1 MKTMWTL
8 MAIITAVALT
18 TSVDVSARS
27 LPTGDTYTWSGELVG
42 VDAAGQTAT
51 IKSRVVGD
59 QALNTLP
66 QFAAGDRIILT
77 WSGYDAFAD
86 AIARV
91 ARYNGT
97 AKWSA
102 PFTMPVEFVAYEAS
116 RQYVTFKIE
125 VPGGSIEPLRSLKA
139 GEWVTVTSRHRPA
152 NEAEAITAVHAYV
165 MSSPRA
171 TTD

>member
-8 MAIITAVALT
+8 MAIITAGALT
-18 TSVDVSARS
+18 TSVEVSARS
-27 LPTGDTYTWSGELVG
+27 LPTGDTYTWSGELMG
-42 VDAAGQTAT
+42 FDAAGRTAT

-66 QFAAGDRIILT
+66 QFAPGDRIVLT

-86 AIARV
+86 AISRV
-91 ARYNGT
+91 ARHN
-97 AKWSA
+97 AAAQWRA
-102 PFTMPVEFVAYEAS
+102 PFTVPVEFVAYEAS
-116 RQYVTFKIE
+116 RQYVTFKVE
-125 VPGGSIEPLRSLKA
+125 VPGGSIEPLRSLKPGA
-139 GEWVTVTSRHRPA
+139 WVTVTSRHRPA
-152 NEAEAITAVHAYV
+152 NEAEAITAVNAYV